1 MLKDH
6 CTALR
11 KDILFI
17 DTYEFYYKEVTEDG
31 SKGFEDRPRLYI
43 GFKLG

>member
-6 CTALR
+6 CAALR
-11 KDILFI
+11 KDILSI

-31 SKGFEDRPRLYI
+31 SKGADDGLRLYI